1 MKAYDYE
8 DGDLTVE
15 VIVKESNVDTTKAGQ
30 YTITYEVVDRRGY
43 VITKTINVTV
53 EYYREDFNKDRVI
66 DELDL
71 GILSQHYNKTNKDID
86 FDATYDL
93 NDDGIIDIY
102 DQVILSKLM

>member
-1 MKAYDYE
+1 M
-8 DGDLTVE
+8 
-15 VIVKESNVDTTKAGQ
+15 DTTKAGQ

-71 GILSQHYNKTNKDID
+71 GILSQHYNKKNKDID